1 MRGTASLSPRQNTLL
16 DAFLPTSDFATV
28 VIHAED
34 RVRLGFREGQGKPV
48 VVQQVE
54 VGGGQVVDGVVDERQ
69 LDERINEAGQVRRL
83 DRMFQH
89 DHMNEHTLALSRSRW
104 GDLKPA
110 PPSNGGDTEVMSI
123 EPLALPTAHDWLRY
137 GVADTI
143 ELHAGKQSRV
153 FAVRVSG
160 VDLAVKL
167 TDGRLADGA
176 VLGRRMEVVES
187 LASRHHRVV
196 CPRRFD
202 GRLINAVSGWLM
214 TSTEMVVG
222 DHVDASRPE
231 TADAMGEALAYLH
244 AQMAE
249 LPAQELPAVA
259 ALVGVERDP
268 AWSEPQLLHG
278 DFSDQNLI
286 LTTDGLCVFDFD
298 DCGYGPIEY
307 DLANSLYMVLFD
319 AHVNGRVDKYNS
331 FRPSS
336 KNSIS
341 L

>member
-1 MRGTASLSPRQNTLL
+1 ML
-16 DAFLPTSDFATV
+16 
-28 VIHAED
+28 
-34 RVRLGFREGQGKPV
+34 
-48 VVQQVE
+48 
-54 VGGGQVVDGVVDERQ
+54 
-69 LDERINEAGQVRRL
+69 
-83 DRMFQH
+83 M
-89 DHMNEHTLALSRSRW
+89 
-104 GDLKPA
+104 
-110 PPSNGGDTEVMSI
+110 PSNGGDTEVMSI

-137 GVADTI
+137 GVADTT

-153 FAVRVSG
+153 FAARVSG

-187 LASRHHRVV
+187 LASRHRRIVY
-196 CPRRFD
+196 PRRFD
-202 GRLINAVSGWLM
+202 GRLVSAVGGWLM

-231 TADAMGEALAYLH
+231 TADAMGEALADLH

-278 DFSDQNLI
+278 DFSDQNLM
-286 LTTDGLCVFDFD
+286 LTTDGLCIFDFD

-319 AHVNGRVDKYNS
+319 AEINGEVDKYES
-331 FRPSS
+331 FRPSFLAGYAAMS
-336 KNSIS
+336 DRHIEHAVVDDMIGRRVSALGRWLDDLSSAPIGIRTSSVEWQDTLRSFVRTRNS
-341 L
+341 LRPD